1 RASPVLPDIG
11 TTSSGSPGGSVRA
24 TCVAVAATALSR
36 PTRSSSWIGCSSPSC
51 RPDSAVSASPGSGSG
66 RPTSFASTVGAAPP
80 TASSSRPF
88 LDGGTL
94 EGNPMPRSLLLT
106 RFLDSQYAQGLE
118 LAAASDLLE
127 LVPIGAA
134 PVQRYIA
141 RLGCRGLVRTDR
153 GEIEESVG
161 CVVGIHFPEDYL
173 RRVQPLEIVRWIAP
187 ENVFHPNCALAPNGV
202 PVVCV
207 GKIPPGTPLV

>member
-1 RASPVLPDIG
+1 MPHSLP
-11 TTSSGSPGGSVRA
+11 
-24 TCVAVAATALSR
+24 
-36 PTRSSSWIGCSSPSC
+36 
-51 RPDSAVSASPGSGSG
+51 
-66 RPTSFASTVGAAPP
+66 
-80 TASSSRPF
+80 
-88 LDGGTL
+88 
-94 EGNPMPRSLLLT
+94 LT

-127 LVPIGAA
+127 LVPIGPA

-207 GKIPPGTPLV
+207 GKIPPGTPLVALIEAAAEIFSWQKVLPAESDALDAEACQWARRHPERLPVDDRPLRRPSASATEIVFAVEEVRR